1 MCRRQNLSV
10 GMQGPD
16 IAAGLLLARHARP
29 SASGAIHVTVSLW
42 QSESDASCDA
52 NGRAALS
59 IVRVLS
65 SVPPAYFKHFVAC
78 TYNHASSGCPRSYTT
93 DSPSCSW
100 IHEKLAIS
108 EKHAAHFGLQA
119 TLRPASREGLV
130 IQSFGSLLGRNPVP
144 IASWATSGRQPAAD
158 LRLLLGNSQSPPV
171 ACE

>member
-1 MCRRQNLSV
+1 MALVLFAIPALHAQVLSPIP
-10 GMQGPD
+10 GFLQD
-16 IAAGLLLARHARP
+16 IAGQFPLPGEFILEQQIQVGTQGN
-29 SASGAIHVTVSLW
+29 SS
-42 QSESDASCDA
+42 
-52 NGRAALS
+52 NGKP
-59 IVRVLS
+59 V
-65 SVPPAYFKHFVAC
+65 
-78 TYNHASSGCPRSYTT
+78 PRSYTT

-100 IHEKLAIS
+100 IHEKLAVP

-130 IQSFGSLLGRNPVP
+130 IQSFGSLLVRNPVP